1 MPYDYT
7 MRLCTHRKLPYHHVI
22 LDDIPSYYDLTFVF
36 SGTMTY
42 IVNEEK
48 VVLHSGDAIFIRPG
62 EHRRRFSVEDKI
74 HYLSINFYKNT
85 PDDINIPRYIKNGV
99 SSVVKDLLLVFE
111 KITTDHSSLNL
122 EEKQNLGLKLIFRT
136 LTDVIKQNA
145 QSPYLTEI
153 LRYIKD
159 NYHQKITLQDIADS
173 VSLTVPYCCYLVK
186 KELNVTIYDLILRER
201 ITLAQDYILEG
212 IYSLQEICKMCG
224 FNDYNHFSKYFK
236 KSTGF
241 LPSQYK
247 KLK

>member
-1 MPYDYT
+1 MIYDYT
-7 MRLCTHRKLPYHHVI
+7 MRICTHKKLPNHI
-22 LDDIPSYYDLTFVF
+22 PLNDTPSYYDLTFVF

-42 IVNEEK
+42 IINGEE
-48 VVLHSGDAIFIRPG
+48 VVLETGDAIFIRPG
-62 EHRRRFSVEDKI
+62 EHRQRLPVNNRI
-74 HYLSINFYKNT
+74 HYFSINFYKNT
-85 PDDINIPRYIKNGV
+85 PDEINIPRFIQNGV
-99 SSVVKDLLLVFE
+99 SSTLKDLLLVFE
-111 KITTDHSSLNL
+111 RINSDHSSLNL
-122 EEKQNLGLKLIFRT
+122 EEKQNLGLKLILRT
-136 LTDVIKQNA
+136 LTDIIKQNA

-159 NYHQKITLQDIADS
+159 NYSKKITLQDIADS

-201 ITLAQDYILEG
+201 IMLAQDYILEG
-212 IYSLQEICKMCG
+212 MHSLQEICKLCG